1 MATTDAARLGIA
13 HLVSRAG
20 LPRRGIVLVLDVLG
34 RFRNAGSVDAGRR
47 DAANFWR
54 GTLGG
59 WCVIQRVDGP
69 PQRGRSRHGYG
80 RRAAHRRIA
89 TIRPAQLVT
98 FGTGFLWPRHRR
110 FGHATVALA
119 TSASLWP
126 RQRSFHARFVDYLD
140 VHVAKVA
147 LAWPTSPAQTRPLRP
162 V

>member
-89 TIRPAQLVT
+89 TIRPVQLVT
-98 FGTGFLWPRHRR
+98 FGTGYSLATPPSLWPRHRR
-110 FGHATVALA
+110 LGHASVSLA
-119 TSASLWP
+119 TPPSPWP
-126 RQRSFHARFVDYLD
+126 RQRLFGHASGPFIPVLSTIWTFT
-140 VHVAKVA
+140 
-147 LAWPTSPAQTRPLRP
+147 WPKW
-162 V
+162 